1 VSTRSTLFPET
12 SIDGMILPSNA
23 PPPVAIASA
32 FECVN
37 PPLRA
42 RLLNRL
48 LAAVGPLALAVVG
61 GGVFAK
67 YVTQAGRRA
76 TAVSVD
82 DAVAA
87 TAEQVRELVRY
98 VQQANPVVVTQ
109 LMRAL
114 NGEVPCDCR

>member
-1 VSTRSTLFPET
+1 VKNRSPLLPET
-12 SIDGMILPSNA
+12 SIDEIALPSCA
-23 PPPVAIASA
+23 PPPVAIASV
-32 FECVN
+32 FERVN

-67 YVTQAGRRA
+67 YVAHAGRRP

-82 DAVAA
+82 DAAAA
-87 TAEQVRELVRY
+87 TGEQVRELVRY
-98 VQQANPVVVTQ
+98 VQQANPAVVTQ

-114 NGEVPCDCR
+114 AGERPCDCR

>member
-1 VSTRSTLFPET
+1 MTL
-12 SIDGMILPSNA
+12 LSNA

-32 FECVN
+32 FERVN

-42 RLLNRL
+42 RLLSRL

-61 GGVFAK
+61 GGAFAK
-67 YVTQAGRRA
+67 YVSRAGRRV
-76 TAVSVD
+76 TTISVD
-82 DAVAA
+82 DASAA

-109 LMRAL
+109 LMRVL
-114 NGEVPCDCR
+114 TGEVPCDCS